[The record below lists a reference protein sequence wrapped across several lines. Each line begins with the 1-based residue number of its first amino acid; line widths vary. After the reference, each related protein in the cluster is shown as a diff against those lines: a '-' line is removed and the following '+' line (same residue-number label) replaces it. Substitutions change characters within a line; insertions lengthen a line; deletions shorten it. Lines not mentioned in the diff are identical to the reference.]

1 MKLIKKFTL
10 RSIVNENVLIPIGET
25 AKEFNGMITL
35 TDTAVTL
42 WENLEKVD
50 SAEELINI
58 MLDEYEVD
66 RETATRDVY
75 GFLEMLRVKGIME

>member
-50 SAEELINI
+50 SAEELVDI